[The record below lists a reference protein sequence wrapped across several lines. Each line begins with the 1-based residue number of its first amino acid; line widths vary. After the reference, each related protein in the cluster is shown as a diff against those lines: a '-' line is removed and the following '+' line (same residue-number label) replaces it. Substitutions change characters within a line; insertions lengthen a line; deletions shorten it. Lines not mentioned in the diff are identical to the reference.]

1 MPCFYVF
8 SLLPGEVPGT
18 EKLRLSFTSVHSCG
32 VPITL
37 HTRASAKGQLKLSN
51 FANCDHNRKS
61 PLLHGICK
69 ND

>member
-1 MPCFYVF
+1 MPLFLC
-8 SLLPGEVPGT
+8 LLFAPP
-18 EKLRLSFTSVHSCG
+18 EKCLAQRSYASASQACTAVEC
-32 VPITL
+32 PL